1 MFGISGFELLV
12 VLVIAVIFVKTED
25 IPKIAQK
32 AGSLTKK
39 LRLKLF
45 DVKSTISKE
54 LNLDDSNQHKTTTII
69 DINGQPRSAFDV
81 KEVFKDLEK

>member
-25 IPKIAQK
+25 IPHIAKKTGKI
-32 AGSLTKK
+32 LRK
-39 LRLKLF
+39 LKSGMF

-54 LNLDDSNQHKTTTII
+54 LNLDEEEKYKKTTII